1 MAENNKSGPLPTEK
15 ALIELIEKSGKALS
29 RKEIARNYK
38 LSPTDRRA
46 LGITL
51 KSLAEEGK
59 IRRGRNRRY
68 TATNF
73 IPAVSVLE
81 VAGLDGDGDIFLRL
95 TDQRFQTASPRIQAT
110 IRQFKGPAPGIGDRV
125 LARLEK
131 KGSLY
136 IAQIIKRLEQR
147 PSNIIGIFRRKQDL
161 GIVEPSD
168 RRVKTNFLVNN
179 RETGGA
185 EDGELVECETVAGR
199 EHGLPLARVIT
210 KFGAG
215 HRPSSIV
222 AALVAKHEIPKE
234 FSAAALVQAEKSG
247 VASMRGRED
256 LREIPL
262 ITIDDESARDFDDAV
277 WAERSDTDN
286 GWHLIIAIADV
297 ASYVQPQDAL
307 DKAAQERGNSVY
319 FPNTVIPMLPEEL
332 SNGWCSL
339 MPNADRPCIAVDI
352 WVNEKGQKTHHR
364 FRRAM
369 MRSAARLTYS
379 QAQNLRDGVVEEN
392 LSKLPPNLIPDLYG
406 AFEALD
412 SARRLRGVIDLS
424 LPERKITIGQ
434 DNLVLGVETRVR
446 LNSHRLIEEFMIL
459 ANVCAA
465 ETLEVLKIP
474 CMYRIHDD
482 PAADRV
488 VALRKYLKTIGL
500 DLNGGQVVRPRH
512 FSMLLQKAKNRPD
525 FLGIQDA
532 VLRCQS
538 QAIYSPN
545 NVGHFGLALR
555 RYAHFTSPIRRYSD
569 LLVHRALIRGLNFGD
584 DGLPIEA
591 AEEFTRIGEQI
602 SATERRAMA
611 AERDAF
617 DRLATVYLSNKVGE
631 EFNAR
636 ITGVE
641 RFGLFVELIDVGAS
655 GLIPLSILKGGY
667 YRLDTDRKGLFLEG
681 SKTGYKLGE
690 FLKVRLNDCNIST
703 GGLLIEPIQQSFG
716 ENKKLKS
723 RGRRGKHANQRAR
736 RKRQR

>member
-1 MAENNKSGPLPTEK
+1 MAEKNKSGPLPTEK
-15 ALIELIEKSGKALS
+15 DLVELIKKSGKALS
-29 RKEIARNYK
+29 RREIAKKYR

-46 LGITL
+46 LGATL
-51 KSLAEEGK
+51 KLLAEEGK

-73 IPAVSVLE
+73 IPSVSILE
-81 VAGLDGDGDIFLRL
+81 VAGLDEDGDIILRL
-95 TDQRFQTASPRIQAT
+95 TDRRFQTASPRIQAA
-110 IRQFKGPAPGIGDRV
+110 IRQVKGPAPGIGDRV
-125 LARLEK
+125 LARLEQ
-131 KGSLY
+131 KGSIY
-136 IAQIIKRLEQR
+136 IAQIIKRLEKKS
-147 PSNIIGIFRRKQDL
+147 SNIIGIFRRKPDL

-168 RRVKTNFLVNN
+168 RRVKTNFFVNS
-179 RETGGA
+179 RETSGA
-185 EDGELVECETVAGR
+185 EDGELVECEAVAGR
-199 EHGLPLARVIT
+199 EQGLPIARVIT

-215 HRPSSIV
+215 NCPSSIV
-222 AALVAKHEIPKE
+222 AALVAKHEIPKQ
-234 FSAAALVQAEKSG
+234 FSTAALLQAKKSG
-247 VASMRGRED
+247 VASMEGRED

-297 ASYVQPQDAL
+297 ASYVRPEDAL

-339 MPNADRPCIAVDI
+339 VPKADRPCIAVDI
-352 WVNEKGQKTHHR
+352 WIDEKGQKTHHR

-379 QAQNLRDGVVEEN
+379 QVQNFRDGIVEKD

-406 AFEALD
+406 AFKALD
-412 SARRLRGVIDLS
+412 SARRQRGVIDLS
-424 LPERKITIGQ
+424 LPEKKITVGQ
-434 DNLVLGVETRVR
+434 DNLILGVETRVR

-465 ETLEVLKIP
+465 ETLETLKIP

-488 VALRKYLKTIGL
+488 VALRKYLKTLGL
-500 DLNGGQVVRPRH
+500 DLNGGQAVRPRH
-512 FSMLLQKAKNRPD
+512 FATLLQRANTRPD
-525 FLGIQDA
+525 FMGIQDA
-532 VLRCQS
+532 ILRCQS
-538 QAIYSPN
+538 QAIYSPD

-569 LLVHRALIRGLNFGD
+569 LLVHRALIRGLKFGD

-591 AEEFTRIGEQI
+591 AEEYPRIGEQI

-617 DRLATVYLSNKVGE
+617 DRLATVYLFDKVGE

-655 GLIPLSILKGGY
+655 GLIPLSILTGGY
-667 YRLDTDRKGLFLEG
+667 YRLDTDSKGLFLEG
-681 SKTGYKLGE
+681 SNTGYKLGE
-690 FLKVRLNDCNIST
+690 FLKVRLKDCNIAT
-703 GGLLIEPIQQSFG
+703 GGLIIEPVQQTFG
-716 ENKKLKS
+716 GNKKLKV
-723 RGRRGKHANQRAR
+723 RHRREKHTNKRAR
-736 RKRQR
+736 RKR